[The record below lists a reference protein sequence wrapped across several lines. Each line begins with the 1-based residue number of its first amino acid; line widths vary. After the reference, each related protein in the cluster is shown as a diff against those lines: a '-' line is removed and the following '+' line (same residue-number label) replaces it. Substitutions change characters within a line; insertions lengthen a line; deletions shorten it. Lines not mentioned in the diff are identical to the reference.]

1 MKGILDFVLKMK
13 FVPEGWL
20 TVAGG
25 FGGLL
30 IGAGNLVCHYT
41 AACSSTLS
49 PEASLALVAGG
60 AAAVGLGRRKTE

>member
-1 MKGILDFVLKMK
+1 MKGILEFVLKMK

-41 AACSSTLS
+41 ASCASTLG

-60 AAAVGLGRRKTE
+60 ATAIGLGRRKK